1 VSKLRLAVVGVGHL
15 GKIHARLLSQRDDVL
30 LVGVADADA
39 ASRSEVAAACNT
51 TAVAN
56 YRDLIDE
63 VDAAII
69 ATPTYTHR
77 DVALEFL
84 NRGLHVLV
92 EKPLASS
99 VREAD
104 DLVAAG
110 RRRQAVL
117 QVGHVE
123 RFNPALVAAAP
134 YLAGPRFVEATRVG
148 AFTARSTDIGA
159 VLDLMIHDIDLVLH
173 LVGAHVRNVFAMGRS
188 LLGRHED
195 VANARLEFENG
206 CVAHLSAS
214 RIHVGP
220 PRRQMQVWG
229 SEGFADIDFAARSAR
244 VLSPS
249 PAVLRHEIDVAA
261 MSPSER
267 TTLRDTLHDTHLRLN
282 ELAVDERNA
291 LADQHQDFLD
301 SIRQSREPRASGA
314 DGRDALVVAE
324 RVLAAIQA
332 HQWGERANRA
342 TAPDAPPS
350 VLRGPHWPILNQPLR
365 GKRQAS

>member
-1 VSKLRLAVVGVGHL
+1 MSKLRLAVVGVGHL
-15 GKIHARLLSQRDDVL
+15 GKIHARLLAERDDVL

-39 ASRSEVAAACNT
+39 ASRTEVAAACKT
-51 TAVAN
+51 TAVAD
-56 YRDLIDE
+56 YHDLVDE

-77 DVALEFL
+77 DVALAFL

-92 EKPLASS
+92 EKPLTGS

-104 DLVAAG
+104 DLVAAA
-110 RRRQAVL
+110 RRRKAVL

-123 RFNPALVAAAP
+123 RFNPALVAAEP
-134 YLAGPRFVEATRVG
+134 YLGHPRFIEATRVG
-148 AFTARSTDIGA
+148 SFTARSTDIGA
-159 VLDLMIHDIDLVLH
+159 VLDLMIHDIDLMLH
-173 LVGAHVRNVFAMGRS
+173 LVGAHVRNVFAMGQA

-214 RIHVGP
+214 RVHFGP
-220 PRRQMQVWG
+220 PRRQMQIWG
-229 SEGFADIDFAARSAR
+229 SESFADIDFAARTAR
-244 VLSPS
+244 VVSPS
-249 PAVLRHEIDVAA
+249 SAVLRHEIDVAA
-261 MSPSER
+261 MSAPER
-267 TTLRDTLHDTHLRLN
+267 ATLRETLHETHLRSN
-282 ELAVDERNA
+282 ELAVEPRNA
-291 LADQHQDFLD
+291 IADQHQDFLE
-301 SIRQSREPRASGA
+301 SIRSGREPRASGA

-332 HQWGERANRA
+332 HLWGERANRA

-350 VLRGPHWPILNQPLR
+350 VLRGPHWPMLNQPLR
-365 GKRQAS
+365 GRRQAS